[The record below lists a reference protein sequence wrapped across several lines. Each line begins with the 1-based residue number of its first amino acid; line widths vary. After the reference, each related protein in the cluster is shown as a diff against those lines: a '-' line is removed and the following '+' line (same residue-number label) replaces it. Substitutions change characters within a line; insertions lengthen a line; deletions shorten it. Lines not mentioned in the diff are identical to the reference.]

1 MIFQVMNRTNAKKYS
16 YKTHGHKY
24 IIISISDIGDSANKF
39 NKSSELVDVLRL
51 WFDDEEAPHP
61 NCITSKDAEKIV
73 NFVNQYIDKV
83 DEIVVHCSAGV
94 SRSAGVCGA
103 IMCILTGSDDYI
115 FDNPNFCPNM
125 TCYRAVLNAYF
136 GSYDDEEI
144 KRKEAK
150 SIEVW
155 RKANGLD

>member
-1 MIFQVMNRTNAKKYS
+1 
-16 YKTHGHKY
+16 
-24 IIISISDIGDSANKF
+24 
-39 NKSSELVDVLRL
+39 
-51 WFDDEEAPHP
+51 
-61 NCITSKDAEKIV
+61 
-73 NFVNQYIDKV
+73 
-83 DEIVVHCSAGV
+83 
-94 SRSAGVCGA
+94 
-103 IMCILTGSDDYI
+103 MCILTGSDDYI
-115 FDNPNFCPNM
+115 FNNPHFCPNM